1 VLRTDGTTV
10 ECVLSRWETVGALHR
25 SPTAALADLERI
37 RLVPDPWRA
46 EVLRGMRAPGTGIPW
61 VILLGTMRRR
71 GGKDFCAVRG
81 RRPAYVLDFARGE
94 FDRWV
99 VSADRGIDPAL
110 AAQVED

>member
-1 VLRTDGTTV
+1 VLVVDGTTV
-10 ECVLSRWETVGALHR
+10 ICRLSRLETLGALHR
-25 SPTAALADLERI
+25 SPVASLADLDRI
-37 RLVPDPWRA
+37 RLVDDPWRA
-46 EVLRGMRAPGTGIPW
+46 GVLRGMRAPGTGIPW

-81 RRPAYVLDFARGE
+81 RWPAYVLDFRGGE

-110 AAQVED
+110 AARAER

>member
-1 VLRTDGTTV
+1 VLRTDGTAV
-10 ECVLSRWETVGALHR
+10 WCELSRLETLGALHR
-25 SPTAALADLERI
+25 SPTAALADLVRI
-37 RLVPDPWRA
+37 RLVDDPWKA
-46 EVLRGMRAPGTGIPW
+46 GVLRGWRAPGTGIPW

-81 RRPAYVLDFARGE
+81 RRAAYVLDFADGE

-110 AAQVED
+110 AERVER